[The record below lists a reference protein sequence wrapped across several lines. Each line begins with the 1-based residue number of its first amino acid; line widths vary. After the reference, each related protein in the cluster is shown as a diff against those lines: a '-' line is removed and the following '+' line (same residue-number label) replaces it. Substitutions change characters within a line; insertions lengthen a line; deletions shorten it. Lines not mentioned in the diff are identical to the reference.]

1 MNKNR
6 RTLFQENFC
15 LAYIKAGNASN
26 AYRVVSVKSRNWN
39 DNTLWVAASRMMAR
53 SKVRIRISELRA
65 GMATRAMISTE
76 SLADELEQVIGLA
89 KRKNQCGVVVTAIMA
104 KAKLFGFLN
113 NHKKETR
120 TGYLDDLD
128 FDQIRLIHDLVATTI
143 ASSEQPPSA
152 EPDEHGP

>member
-26 AYRVVSVKSRNWN
+26 AYRAVSVKSHNWN

-65 GMATRAMISTE
+65 GMATRAIASAE
-76 SLADELEQVIGLA
+76 SLADELDATIAMARE
-89 KRKNQCGVVVTAIMA
+89 CGQPGVCVAAIMG
-104 KAKLFGFLN
+104 KAKLFGLLTD
-113 NHKKETR
+113 KKETR
-120 TGYLDDLD
+120 TGYLDDLS
-128 FDQIRLIHDLVATTI
+128 FEQLRLIHDLIRHVKGT
-143 ASSEQPPSA
+143 EQPPSA
-152 EPDEHGP
+152 EPDEHVP